1 VYILTFNNKFYLWY
15 FIRKQNVLVE
25 QEPRTISRGLIHPRF
40 LVRFVL
46 LNRLSSVQCFQFV
59 IVCSLV
65 LFLLGILLSVLY
77 GFTASDCPF
86 GIFKLFLKKGYLYVY
101 VLSLVFYAIKK
112 RNVVTLVCRDIMW
125 ITWNLNISIAL
136 QHIHFSFTNFWPFV
150 IQSFS
155 NTSRGSAGF
164 WIDFQISQNIHMLN
178 EFKLKPIYAIWWNI
192 CFMQWQPSWMVFR
205 AVKHNFERGQ
215 PKMNLLLVTMAIWNG
230 ERRCW

>member
-1 VYILTFNNKFYLWY
+1 MVFYQKTKCTSGEGTTNH
-15 FIRKQNVLVE
+15 F
-25 QEPRTISRGLIHPRF
+25 RGINSPQVF
-40 LVRFVL
+40 SEVRVAQSFVFCAVF
-46 LNRLSSVQCFQFV
+46 SVCHCLFSCPFSFGHF
-59 IVCSLV
+59 IVCPSR
-65 LFLLGILLSVLY
+65 LY

-101 VLSLVFYAIKK
+101 ILSLVFYAIKK

-125 ITWNLNISIAL
+125 IMWNLNISIAL
-136 QHIHFSFTNFWPFV
+136 QYIHFSFTNFWPFV

-155 NTSRGSAGF
+155 NTSRGWAGF